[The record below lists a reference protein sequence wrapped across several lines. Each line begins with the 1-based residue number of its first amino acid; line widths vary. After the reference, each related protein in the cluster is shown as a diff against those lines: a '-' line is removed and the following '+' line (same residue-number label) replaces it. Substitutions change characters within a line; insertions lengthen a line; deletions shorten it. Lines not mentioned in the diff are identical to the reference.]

1 MKNRKEWQ
9 EKVKEVAKG
18 MILVLTLIALLVM
31 AIAGALYAATNDNEQ
46 GTIFYISAIILMAGV
61 IIFSN
66 YHGHGKNNK

>member
-46 GTIFYISAIILMAGV
+46 GTIFYISTIILMAGV

-66 YHGHGKNNK
+66 YHGHDDTK